1 MLLRLATISA
11 WLLVAAMSLAAADIN
26 FENALTEKPTIE
38 CGHGRLAV
46 SIATEKQPPSHVF
59 AKGHFNRPD
68 CSFHNTTHAIF
79 DFEKCDVMRKR
90 EVNPRGMA
98 FSMTVVVQLHP
109 LFITKVD
116 RAFHVRCFYMEA
128 EKAVGAQIG
137 VNELTTSVVSG
148 ESEKPTCRY
157 TLHKDSANGPL
168 IKLAQ
173 VGDIIY
179 HVWNCPS
186 EVYGMMI
193 HDCSIVDGQGNNHTV
208 IDSYGCSTDTFLMPE
223 LTYSSD
229 LTKSFTAASAF
240 NFPDQQSV
248 YFNCQVR
255 ICYKLDEGCTDIT
268 PPRCGPLSPQK
279 DGLANDLDSDQLIAS
294 STQPSVTSPIAA
306 TQPSTTG
313 ESLASTARSRT
324 VLRTNT
330 ELSSTTNSVTE
341 KFSAST
347 TTAGVWSA
355 TGFPTPDTLH
365 DYLRKNVDV
374 PSGSETIAGDIEGS
388 GIEILKPYRA
398 TPVSL
403 IRANHIPE
411 HDGDVVESDVVQ
423 LKREMRRR
431 EAEAIDVDISSP
443 ELTIIDKDIAAELP
457 EALHS
462 QSSGAPSSA
471 VCVPLVGFWLL
482 AGLIVLC
489 CSIIAASL
497 CYAQKQRD
505 KFHIMP

>member
-1 MLLRLATISA
+1 MLLRLVTAIV
-11 WLLVAAMSLAAADIN
+11 WLLVSVRTAISEATDVN
-26 FENALTEKPTIE
+26 FGNALTEKPSIE

-46 SIATEKQPPSHVF
+46 SISTEKQPPSHVF

-68 CSFHNTTHAIF
+68 CSFRNTTHVVF
-79 DFEKCDVMRKR
+79 DFEKCDVNRKR

-98 FSMTVVVQLHP
+98 FSMTIVVQLHP

-128 EKAVGAQIG
+128 EKAVGTQIG

-208 IDSYGCSTDTFLMPE
+208 IDSDGCSTDTFLMPE
-223 LTYSSD
+223 LMYSAD
-229 LTKSFTAASAF
+229 LTTSFTAASAF

-255 ICYKLDEGCTDIT
+255 ICYKLDEGCSSIT
-268 PPRCGPLSPQK
+268 PPRCGPMNSQ
-279 DGLANDLDSDQLIAS
+279 DEVLASDLDSDQLFTS
-294 STQPSVTSPIAA
+294 SSPSLATIAA
-306 TQPSTTG
+306 TSP
-313 ESLASTARSRT
+313 
-324 VLRTNT
+324 
-330 ELSSTTNSVTE
+330 
-341 KFSAST
+341 T
-347 TTAGVWSA
+347 TTAAPTRIEETVATTTRPTTVYTTVTELTSTSAPTTSA
-355 TGFPTPDTLH
+355 TLLSAAEFPTPDTLRE
-365 DYLRKNVDV
+365 YVRKNVDLHTGGTV
-374 PSGSETIAGDIEGS
+374 TVDTHTEGS
-388 GIEILKPYRA
+388 GLEILKSYRP

-403 IRANHIPE
+403 IRADHIPD
-411 HDGDVVESDVVQ
+411 HDDDAIESDVVQ

-443 ELTIIDKDIAAELP
+443 ELTIIDKDVAAELP

-462 QSSGAPSSA
+462 QTSGAPGSA

>member
-1 MLLRLATISA
+1 MALTT
-11 WLLVAAMSLAAADIN
+11 VLAAEVE

-38 CGHGRLAV
+38 CGHGRLSVGV
-46 SIATEKQPPSHVF
+46 STSKEPPSHVF

-68 CSFHNTTHAIF
+68 CSFRNTTHVVF
-79 DFEKCDVMRKR
+79 DFEKCDVSRKR

-116 RAFHVRCFYMEA
+116 RAYHVRCFYMEA

-137 VNELTTSVVSG
+137 VNELTTAVVSG

-157 TLHKDSANGPL
+157 TLHKESPNGPL
-168 IKLAQ
+168 VKLAQ
-173 VGDIIY
+173 VGDLIY
-179 HVWNCPS
+179 HVWDCPS

-208 IDSYGCSTDTFLMPE
+208 IDSLGCSTDTFLMPE
-223 LTYSSD
+223 LTYSAD
-229 LTKSFTAASAF
+229 LTRSFTAASAF

-255 ICYKLDEGCTDIT
+255 ICYKLDDGCASIT
-268 PPRCGPLSPQK
+268 PPQCGLITAQE
-279 DGLANDLDSDQLIAS
+279 DTLASDLDNDQLITS
-294 STQPSVTSPIAA
+294 STD
-306 TQPSTTG
+306 STTT
-313 ESLASTARSRT
+313 STT
-324 VLRTNT
+324 P
-330 ELSSTTNSVTE
+330 SSTTASVTTE
-341 KFSAST
+341 APT
-347 TTAGVWSA
+347 TTSTPRTTTVFTTVTELMSTSA
-355 TGFPTPDTLH
+355 PTTIATILNATEFPTPESLQNFLRNADISDT
-365 DYLRKNVDV
+365 
-374 PSGSETIAGDIEGS
+374 GIAALEDSVTEGS
-388 GIEILKPYRA
+388 GIEIAQPTP

-403 IRANHIPE
+403 IRADHIPE
-411 HDGDVVESDVVQ
+411 HDGDVVENDVVQ

-431 EAEAIDVDISSP
+431 DADAIDVDITSP

-462 QSSGAPSSA
+462 TSPPAPTPS
-471 VCVPLVGFWLL
+471 VCVPLIGFWLL
-482 AGLIVLC
+482 AALIVLC